1 MQNSPLFFPPQTPAN
16 QLSSASKSDNRVPF
30 NPSGFL
36 LTICCLVLFPASAI
50 VAVDDAVQFVDV
62 TQSAGIHFIH
72 VDGRSGQ
79 KFFMETLGS
88 GVAFFDYDN
97 DADPDLYFVNG
108 APLPGYQSV
117 DVPINRLYRNNGDGT
132 FIDVTEKAG
141 VGDTGYGHGCAV
153 GDYNN
158 DGYPDLYVT
167 NYGTNVLYRNNGD
180 GTFTDVT
187 QDASVGEPKWSSSCA
202 FADYDRD
209 GDLDLYVA
217 NYIEYSLEDNPWC
230 GRKDKGIRGY
240 CQPNNFP
247 GLPDTLYQNNGD
259 GTFTDVTRQSGIYN
273 PNGKGLGVVWG
284 DYDNDGYPDIYIAND
299 STENFLFKNKG
310 DGTFEEVGF
319 FNGVAFSETGV
330 AENGMGTAFGDWDND
345 GWLDLIVTNYADQAN
360 TLYHN
365 DQASF
370 FTDVSSASKT
380 AFVSYPYLGWATEF
394 IDYDNDGFL
403 DLFVANG
410 HLHDNLKEM
419 GQDGTYAQ
427 RNFLFRNNRDN
438 TFTEISNQLGPGMR
452 LADVSRG
459 AAFADYDLDGDIDM
473 VVTNSNSPPR
483 LLRNDGANKNNWL
496 AVKLVGINGATD
508 AIGTRVTVN
517 TAESSQMK
525 EVRSGSG
532 YLSQNELTLLFG
544 LGEHTTIPHIEI
556 QWQDGAKQHLKNI
569 DANQCIIITKA
580 GG

>member
-1 MQNSPLFFPPQTPAN
+1 MPAN
-16 QLSSASKSDNRVPF
+16 HLGLTSKSENRVPF
-30 NPSGFL
+30 NPSNFL
-36 LTICCLVLFPASAI
+36 FAIYCLAFFPASTFA
-50 VAVDDAVQFVDV
+50 AADDAVHFVDV
-62 TQSAGIHFIH
+62 TQSAGIRFTH

-88 GVAFFDYDN
+88 GAAFFDYDN

-108 APLPGYQSV
+108 APLPGYQSA
-117 DVPINRLYRNNGDGT
+117 DIPINRLYRNNGDGK
-132 FIDVTEKAG
+132 FIDVTEKAR

-167 NYGTNVLYRNNGD
+167 NYGPNVLYRNNGD
-180 GTFTDVT
+180 GSFTDVT
-187 QDASVGEPKWSSSCA
+187 HDAGVGEPKWSSSCA

-209 GDLDLYVA
+209 GDLDLYVV
-217 NYIEYSLEDNPWC
+217 NYIEFSLENNPWC

-240 CQPNNFP
+240 CEPNNFQ

-273 PNGKGLGVVWG
+273 PDGKGLGVVWG
-284 DYDNDGYPDIYIAND
+284 DYDNDGFPDIYIAND

-319 FNGVAFSETGV
+319 FIGVAFSETGV

-360 TLYHN
+360 TLYRN

-370 FTDVSSASKT
+370 FTDVSTASKT

-427 RNFLFRNNRDN
+427 RNFLFRNNRDS

-483 LLRNDGANKNNWL
+483 LLRNDGVKENNWL
-496 AVKLVGINGATD
+496 AVTLIGANGATD
-508 AIGTRVTVN
+508 AIGSRVTVN
-517 TAESSQMK
+517 MGESSQMK

-532 YLSQNELTLLFG
+532 YLSQNELKLLFG
-544 LGEHTTIPHIEI
+544 LGGRTTVSRIEI
-556 QWQDGAKQHLKNI
+556 QWQDGAEQHLKNI
-569 DANQCIIITKA
+569 DANQSIIITKGA
-580 GG
+580 GWTPKN